1 MAVLKGIGFG
11 LRRLSLN
18 RALRRFVWRTVLIVI
33 TMAFLSLL
41 GTMIYGGAA
50 MIAAERTKYMYFP
63 ETRISLLARA
73 NEVAD
78 NQEEDRLPIGGGS
91 AGILPLDIKYYRVKK
106 GDTLSEIAMRFGM
119 DLDTVA
125 SLNREWGSGVHLI
138 SIGEKIKIPNQDG
151 IYIKIDGS
159 LETLCREKEV
169 PQEVVLQVNR
179 VAAEDVYA
187 GLELFFPGV
196 QHTGV
201 ERSVMTG
208 TAFLRP
214 ISGFISSGFG
224 YRTDPFT
231 KKIKFHRGIDIA
243 APVGT
248 AVRASLDGRV
258 VSIGYNPLFGNHIF
272 IRHQIGFSTL
282 YGHLERVFVQRGSTV
297 SRGQPIGSVGNTG
310 KSTGPHLHFE
320 IRKNGVPIQPKD
332 LITPVF

>member
-1 MAVLKGIGFG
+1 
-11 LRRLSLN
+11 
-18 RALRRFVWRTVLIVI
+18 
-33 TMAFLSLL
+33 
-41 GTMIYGGAA
+41 
-50 MIAAERTKYMYFP
+50 MIASERTKYLYFP
-63 ETRISLLARA
+63 KTRISLLARGY
-73 NEVAD
+73 EVAD
-78 NQEEDRLPIGGGS
+78 NQEEDGLSIGGGS
-91 AGILPLDIKYYRVKK
+91 AAILPLDIKYYRVKE

-138 SIGEKIKIPNQDG
+138 SIGEEIKIPNQDG
-151 IYIKIDGS
+151 IYLKIEGS

-179 VAAEDVYA
+179 IAAEDVFA

-224 YRTDPFT
+224 YRTDPFA

-243 APVGT
+243 APRGT
-248 AVRASLDGRV
+248 TVRASLDGRV
-258 VSIGYNPLFGNHIF
+258 VSTGYNTLFGNHIF
-272 IRHQIGFSTL
+272 IRHQVGYTTM
-282 YGHLERVFVQRGSTV
+282 YGHLERLFVQRGITV
-297 SRGQPIGSVGNTG
+297 SRGQAIGSVGNTG

-320 IRKNGVPIQPKD
+320 IRKNGVPIQPKG
-332 LITPVF
+332 LITPIF